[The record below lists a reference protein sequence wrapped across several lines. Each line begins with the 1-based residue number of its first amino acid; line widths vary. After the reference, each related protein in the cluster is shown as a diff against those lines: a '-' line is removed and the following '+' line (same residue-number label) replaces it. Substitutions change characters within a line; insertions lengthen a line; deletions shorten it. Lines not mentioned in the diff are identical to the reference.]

1 MGNITYPIIIHKDK
15 DSDYGVTVPDLPG
28 CFSAGTTP
36 DEALTMAREAIEL
49 HLESLIEDGQVIP
62 KAHAIEVHRKKREFS
77 GGIWAMVSVNQ
88 ASLRLSAKRINITMP
103 QRILD
108 AVDAAAAASHETR
121 SGLIARAATV
131 YLKTVRQ
138 EAAR

>member
-1 MGNITYPIIIHKDK
+1 
-15 DSDYGVTVPDLPG
+15 
-28 CFSAGTTP
+28 
-36 DEALTMAREAIEL
+36 MAKEAIEL
-49 HLESLIEDGQVIP
+49 HLESLIEDGQMIP
-62 KAHAIEVHRKKREFS
+62 KAQTIEVHRKKREFA
-77 GGIWAMVSVNQ
+77 GGIWAMVTVNQ

-108 AVDAAAAASHETR
+108 AVDAAAAARHETR

-138 EAAR
+138 KAAR